1 MAGYGIAVLNNGLGR
16 YEAAI
21 DGAKRASDGGDW
33 GYAGAP
39 LPELVE
45 AGMRSGRPEVAAAAL
60 ARLEQRTRAAGTDWA
75 LGVLARAQALV
86 SEGDAAETLYRE
98 AIERLERTRVRIELA
113 RARLLYGEWLRREDR
128 RVDAREQL
136 RAAYDAFGRAGAEA
150 FAERARRE
158 LLATGETVPRRTAET
173 RDVLTPQEEQIAR
186 RAADGQTN
194 PEIGAQLFISPRTV
208 EYHLHKVFRKL
219 DVSTRR
225 QLRDALAAGGDDRR
239 GSSG

>member
-1 MAGYGIAVLNNGLGR
+1 
-16 YEAAI
+16 
-21 DGAKRASDGGDW
+21 
-33 GYAGAP
+33 
-39 LPELVE
+39 
-45 AGMRSGRPEVAAAAL
+45 
-60 ARLEQRTRAAGTDWA
+60 
-75 LGVLARAQALV
+75 
-86 SEGDAAETLYRE
+86 
-98 AIERLERTRVRIELA
+98 
-113 RARLLYGEWLRREDR
+113 
-128 RVDAREQL
+128 
-136 RAAYDAFGRAGAEA
+136 
-150 FAERARRE
+150 
-158 LLATGETVPRRTAET
+158 VPRRTAET